1 MPYSIRELENLFV
14 NCNTLIGSDLM
25 YLVNN
30 HSTIALV
37 VPKPITLRWLY
48 NHWSIW
54 QIRKCCCNCLPE

>member
-1 MPYSIRELENLFV
+1 MPSSIRELEKHFYR
-14 NCNTLIGSDLM
+14 LIRSDLM

-37 VPKPITLRWLY
+37 VAKPITLRWLY